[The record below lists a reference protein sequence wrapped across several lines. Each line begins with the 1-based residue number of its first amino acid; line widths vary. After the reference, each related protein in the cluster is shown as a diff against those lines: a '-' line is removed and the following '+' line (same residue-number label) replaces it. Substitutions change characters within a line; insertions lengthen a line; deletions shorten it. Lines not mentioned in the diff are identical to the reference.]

1 MNSEA
6 LSLRYTVSFGQDSF
20 PLNALILRTE
30 FRKDKKNILKL
41 QMNKHLYNFK
51 ILFMKG
57 MREDYKSHGKRH
69 DLVKN

>member
-1 MNSEA
+1 
-6 LSLRYTVSFGQDSF
+6 
-20 PLNALILRTE
+20 
-30 FRKDKKNILKL
+30 
-41 QMNKHLYNFK
+41 MNKHLYNFK